1 MNIRQESGKK
11 YDISDTLIT
20 QKRILV
26 TPDTA
31 QIMNKIGTEFW
42 EHTRSKMYITNIREV
57 NTTNYSKTLMM
68 PAFQI
73 SKTHIIDKNGNKRSI
88 KDTHLRILKEILV
101 EADVQNTIIFTEDSK
116 NISVYVTYVSQ
127 PIKQA
132 FPKLNAID
140 TDFIKTPREKRTPI
154 SLYLNQNG
162 LPKSSEIILSDIFA
176 KAQIDYSQFSPAQ
189 KRIITENLKYF
200 MKYVLHIESND
211 GQYVNNKTSTAT

>member
-1 MNIRQESGKK
+1 M
-11 YDISDTLIT
+11 
-20 QKRILV
+20 
-26 TPDTA
+26 
-31 QIMNKIGTEFW
+31 
-42 EHTRSKMYITNIREV
+42 
-57 NTTNYSKTLMM
+57 
-68 PAFQI
+68 
-73 SKTHIIDKNGNKRSI
+73 
-88 KDTHLRILKEILV
+88 
-101 EADVQNTIIFTEDSK
+101 QNTIIFIEDSK

-162 LPKSSEIILSDIFA
+162 LPESSKIILSDIFA

>member
-1 MNIRQESGKK
+1 
-11 YDISDTLIT
+11 
-20 QKRILV
+20 
-26 TPDTA
+26 
-31 QIMNKIGTEFW
+31 
-42 EHTRSKMYITNIREV
+42 MYITNIREV
-57 NTTNYSKTLMM
+57 NTKNYSKTLMM

-73 SKTHIIDKNGNKRSI
+73 SKAHIIDKNGNKRPI
-88 KDTHLRILKEILV
+88 KNTHLRILKEILV

-140 TDFIKTPREKRTPI
+140 ADFIKTPHEKRTPI

-200 MKYVLHIESND
+200 MKYVLHIESSD

>member
-1 MNIRQESGKK
+1 M
-11 YDISDTLIT
+11 
-20 QKRILV
+20 
-26 TPDTA
+26 
-31 QIMNKIGTEFW
+31 
-42 EHTRSKMYITNIREV
+42 HITNIREL
-57 NTTNYSKTLMM
+57 NLKNYPKTMTM

-73 SKTHIIDKNGNKRSI
+73 SKTHIIDKNGSRRSMRG
-88 KDTHLRILKEILV
+88 KQLQILKEILV
-101 EADVQNTIIFTEDSK
+101 QADVENTIIFLEDEK
-116 NISVYVTYVSQ
+116 NLSVYVTYVSQ

-140 TDFIKTPREKRTPI
+140 ADFIKTPREKRTPI

-162 LPKSSEIILSDIFA
+162 LPESSKIILSDIFA

-200 MKYVLHIESND
+200 IKYVLHIESSD

>member
-1 MNIRQESGKK
+1 M
-11 YDISDTLIT
+11 
-20 QKRILV
+20 
-26 TPDTA
+26 
-31 QIMNKIGTEFW
+31 
-42 EHTRSKMYITNIREV
+42 HITNIREV
-57 NTTNYSKTLMM
+57 NTQNYSKTLMM

-73 SKTHIIDKNGNKRSI
+73 SKTHIIDKNGNKRPI

-140 TDFIKTPREKRTPI
+140 ADFIKTPREKRTPI

-162 LPKSSEIILSDIFA
+162 LPESSKIILSDIFA